1 MLLREGERRK
11 EERFEEEEV
20 SQKSS
25 SGLTHLLPVS
35 LGAAQ
40 SYILV
45 PGALRL
51 GTGVGV
57 YTKCPPGGA
66 LAKGRTPGGPR
77 RNLAV
82 LPWEVRLGTRT
93 VYLYGTLVHVHTQ
106 AVQTCV

>member
-1 MLLREGERRK
+1 MSPE
-11 EERFEEEEV
+11 
-20 SQKSS
+20 SS
-25 SGLTHLLPVS
+25 FGLTHLLPVS

-40 SYILV
+40 SRTLV

-93 VYLYGTLVHVHTQ
+93 VYLYGTLVHVHPQ

>member
-1 MLLREGERRK
+1 MSPE
-11 EERFEEEEV
+11 
-20 SQKSS
+20 SS
-25 SGLTHLLPVS
+25 FGLTHLLPVS

-40 SYILV
+40 SRTLV
-45 PGALRL
+45 PWALRL

-66 LAKGRTPGGPR
+66 LAKGCTPGGPR

-93 VYLYGTLVHVHTQ
+93 MYLYGTLVHVHTQ